1 MLRASSQDEGF
12 DANLKAV
19 MNTEEDP
26 GVPHADVLRR
36 LAESTIQGRWDDLA
50 THRQASR
57 SASWE
62 FNRMV
67 DALSVVHADSMG
79 SRGWRTRPAFPS
91 ITTKTNSV
99 KIFVAGSASTRFNT
113 QRNPH
118 ATGDRRNDLLLV

>member
-50 THRQASR
+50 THRQEAAVLVGNS
-57 SASWE
+57 
-62 FNRMV
+62 RMV
-67 DALSVVHADSMG
+67 DALSVACGFNGITRVAD
-79 SRGWRTRPAFPS
+79 
-91 ITTKTNSV
+91 
-99 KIFVAGSASTRFNT
+99 
-113 QRNPH
+113 
-118 ATGDRRNDLLLV
+118 ATGIPIDYYEDELGQDIRSRIGIDSFQYTEKSARYG